1 MNGTPSA
8 VGASAV
14 GTSWDQLRGLVAEAV
29 REAVA
34 ELTSAGAGRG
44 SSPPSAGVAPI
55 AAEPTAV
62 APTVAAPDNRPVLL
76 RDDAD
81 LARFVR
87 LLLDLT
93 ATPEGRAAL
102 DDRRIRFRL
111 DRAHPAHAGGA
122 EPAPAQGVHRIER
135 GAVGEAAVTAA
146 AAAGHHIVAGPR
158 AVITPLGR
166 DTARRLGIRIDREET

>member
-1 MNGTPSA
+1 MNSTQSA
-8 VGASAV
+8 IGLSTG

-34 ELTSAGAGRG
+34 ELTSATPDHG
-44 SSPPSAGVAPI
+44 SSPPSP
-55 AAEPTAV
+55 AA
-62 APTVAAPDNRPVLL
+62 APTTVEPDNRPVVL

-111 DRAHPAHAGGA
+111 DNGDPARGGSA
-122 EPAPAQGVHRIER
+122 EPSPAQRVHRIER
-135 GAVGEAAVTAA
+135 GAVGEAVVTAA
-146 AAAGHHIVAGPR
+146 AAAGQHIVAGPR

-166 DTARRLGIRIDREET
+166 DTARRLGIRIDREGA

>member
-8 VGASAV
+8 VGSSTV

-34 ELTSAGAGRG
+34 ELTSATADRG
-44 SSPPSAGVAPI
+44 SSPPSAAVA
-55 AAEPTAV
+55 PTAV
-62 APTVAAPDNRPVLL
+62 APTVAEPDTRPVVL

-111 DRAHPAHAGGA
+111 DHDLPAHTGGA
-122 EPAPAQGVHRIER
+122 ERPAPAQGVHRIER

-166 DTARRLGIRIDREET
+166 DTARRLGIRIDREEA